1 MKEKVITAKIQ
12 RFNPR
17 SDDSPRFQ
25 EYKVEAD
32 ESMSVLGL
40 IKHIHDNIDRTL
52 AYRNVS
58 CYLGVCTACLM
69 NINGKKARACSTIV
83 SPGDELTIR
92 PIKEGHDIIRD
103 LVVDLSK

>member
-1 MKEKVITAKIQ
+1 MKDKVITAKVQ
-12 RFNPR
+12 RFNPKI
-17 SDDSPRFQ
+17 DDVPWFQ
-25 EYKVEAD
+25 EYKVETD

-69 NINGKKARACSTIV
+69 NINGKKSRACSMIV
-83 SPGDELTIR
+83 SPGDALTIK
-92 PIKEGHDIIRD
+92 PIKEGRNIIRD
-103 LVVDLSK
+103 LVVDLSE